1 MRTVRER
8 VASGELDLVVGTH
21 ALIQESTSFR
31 RLGLAIIDEQHRFGV
46 LQRAA
51 LRDMVCAATNA
62 EKKPVVDVLML
73 SATPIP
79 RTLALALYG
88 DVDVSFLDEMPP
100 GRQPVVT
107 RVISASRRNHLY
119 GRMAA
124 AVRDGR
130 QCYVVYPLVEE
141 SEKVDL
147 ADATTMAQRLQEGP
161 FRDCRVGLIH
171 GRMRPDEKDAVMRRF
186 KEGAID
192 VLVATTVIEVGI
204 DVPNASIM
212 VVEHAERFGL
222 SQLHQLRGRVGR
234 GPHPSYCLLVA
245 YDPITDDARARL
257 NAMLHSTDGFVIAE
271 EDLAIRGPGDFLGTR
286 QSGLPDLKV
295 ADLIRDF
302 KLLGLVRGE
311 AFDLIDRD
319 PHLQKPEHSHLKQI
333 LHHRLGGRLN
343 LLNII

>member
-1 MRTVRER
+1 V
-8 VASGELDLVVGTH
+8 
-21 ALIQESTSFR
+21 
-31 RLGLAIIDEQHRFGV
+31 
-46 LQRAA
+46 
-51 LRDMVCAATNA
+51 
-62 EKKPVVDVLML
+62 
-73 SATPIP
+73 
-79 RTLALALYG
+79 
-88 DVDVSFLDEMPP
+88 
-100 GRQPVVT
+100 
-107 RVISASRRNHLY
+107 
-119 GRMAA
+119 
-124 AVRDGR
+124 
-130 QCYVVYPLVEE
+130 
-141 SEKVDL
+141 
-147 ADATTMAQRLQEGP
+147 
-161 FRDCRVGLIH
+161 
-171 GRMRPDEKDAVMRRF
+171 
-186 KEGAID
+186 
-192 VLVATTVIEVGI
+192 
-204 DVPNASIM
+204 M